1 MGSVQNILT
10 YVSVK
15 QALKLIQQNIQNKKL
30 AFRLENNK
38 YYFLNDRTINKLAKG
53 LMDEHAVVQYKD
65 QVVSEL
71 HTSSNPSDV
80 EWVEYLISVKVLEL
94 IEVETQKDK
103 LNQVVDSLN
112 ITTQHNSI

>member
-1 MGSVQNILT
+1 MR
-10 YVSVK
+10 

-30 AFRLENNK
+30 ALKLENNK
-38 YYFLNDRTINKLAKG
+38 YYFLNDHTINKLSKG
-53 LMDEHAVVQYKD
+53 IIDVSAVVQYKD

-94 IEVETQKDK
+94 IEVKTQKDK
-103 LNQVVDSLN
+103 TKPGGGFS
-112 ITTQHNSI
+112 HNAI